1 MKRTIV
7 GLSLGLVAGLIDLI
21 PMLIQ
26 KLSWDANLSALSM
39 WIIIG
44 FFISN
49 TDFKINST
57 VKTIM
62 IGAIPDNSNGKWN
75 PFIKGAIISLLI
87 LIPAAV
93 IIGWKEPLSLIPII
107 AMTTI
112 LGGLLGF
119 SVAKV
124 NKRLK
129 ID

>member
-1 MKRTIV
+1 
-7 GLSLGLVAGLIDLI
+7 VAGLIDLI

-49 TDFKINST
+49 TDFKISRT
-57 VKTIM
+57 AKVIM
-62 IGAIPDNSNGKWN
+62 VGTIPDNSKGKWN

-87 LIPAAV
+87 LIPAAF
-93 IIGWKEPLSLIPII
+93 IIGWKEPASLAPII
-107 AMTTI
+107 AITTL
-112 LGGLLGF
+112 LGGLLGY
-119 SVAKV
+119 SIAKAD
-124 NKRLK
+124 KLLK

>member
-21 PMLIQ
+21 PMFIQ

-49 TDFKINST
+49 TDFKINR
-57 VKTIM
+57 VAKIVM
-62 IGAIPDNSNGKWN
+62 VGVLPDNSKGKWN
-75 PFIKGAIISLLI
+75 PFIKGSIISLLM
-87 LIPAAV
+87 LIPAAF
-93 IIGWKEPLSLIPII
+93 IIGWKEPASLIPII

-112 LGGLLGF
+112 LGGILGF
-119 SVAKV
+119 CIAKA
-124 NKRLK
+124 NRWLK
-129 ID
+129 IY

>member
-62 IGAIPDNSNGKWN
+62 IGAIPDNSTGKWN

-87 LIPAAV
+87 LIPAAF

-107 AMTTI
+107 AITTI

-129 ID
+129 ND

>member
-21 PMLIQ
+21 PMFIQ

-49 TDFKINST
+49 IDFQINRT

-62 IGAIPDNSNGKWN
+62 VGPIIDNSKGQWN
-75 PFIKGAIISLLI
+75 PLIKGSIISLLM
-87 LIPAAV
+87 LIPCAFL
-93 IIGWKEPLSLIPII
+93 IGWKEPAALVPIVSI
-107 AMTTI
+107 TTL
-112 LGGLLGF
+112 LGGLLGY
-119 SVAKV
+119 SITKV
-124 NKRLK
+124 NKLLK